1 MRLGEVPDEAVFA
14 PEEALATL
22 ARYEVEF
29 IVIGGYATVLH
40 GSSHFTTDADVTPRA
55 DPDNLRRLADAL
67 REMNARIRSVSEPD
81 GLEFTCD
88 EHFLK
93 RMATV
98 NLITRFGA
106 FDLSFHPSAFPDGY
120 EDLLPNAVEVS
131 ILGERVRV
139 AGLGDIIRSKEA
151 ADRPKDRGALP
162 HLYALQDE
170 LAKRD
175 RS

>member
-1 MRLGEVPDEAVFA
+1 MPDDVFA

-22 ARYEVEF
+22 ARHGVDF

-55 DPDNLRRLADAL
+55 DPDNLRRLAGAL
-67 REMNARIRSVSEPD
+67 REMDARIRTVSEPE
-81 GLEFTCD
+81 GLAFACD
-88 EHFLK
+88 EHFLGQ
-93 RMATV
+93 MAMV
-98 NLITRFGA
+98 YLITRFGA

-120 EDLLPNAVEVS
+120 EDLLPNAVDVT

-139 AGLGDIIRSKEA
+139 ASLGDIIRSKEA
-151 ADRPKDRGALP
+151 ANRPKDHGALP

-170 LAKRD
+170 LAKRE